1 MKQYLATLGI
11 CALLFAVVG
20 TANADEEFRARLSGD
35 EEVPPVI
42 TDTSGMFKILF
53 NRDESEA
60 TINLRVRD
68 GVRVT
73 QAHLHCAPAGSNGS
87 IVVFLAGFH
96 SIGWDVNGAWT
107 GKEIVT
113 DTNVI
118 NDSCGGSLSAIAQAM
133 RDGDIYVNVHTVDN
147 PGGEVRGQVE

>member
-1 MKQYLATLGI
+1 MLRYLTMLGI
-11 CALLFAVVG
+11 FALMLAVVG

-35 EEVPPVI
+35 EEVPPVV

-73 QAHLHCAPAGSNGS
+73 QAHLHCAPAGSNGP

-96 SIGWDVNGAWT
+96 AIGWDVDGAWI

-118 NDSCGGSLSAIAQAM
+118 EDSCGGSLSAIAQAM
-133 RDGDIYVNVHTVDN
+133 REGGIYVNVHTVAN